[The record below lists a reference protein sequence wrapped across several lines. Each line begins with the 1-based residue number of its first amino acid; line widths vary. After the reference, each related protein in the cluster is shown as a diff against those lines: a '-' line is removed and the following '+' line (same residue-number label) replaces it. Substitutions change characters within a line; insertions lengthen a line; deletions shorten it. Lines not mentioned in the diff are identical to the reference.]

1 MLGAFFMNKKKKN
14 IITAILLVLFMIFLF
29 ALTFYNIGIYNR
41 EI

>member
-1 MLGAFFMNKKKKN
+1 MNRKKKN
-14 IITAILLVLFMIFLF
+14 IITAILLILFMIFLF

>member
-1 MLGAFFMNKKKKN
+1 MNKKRKN
-14 IITAILLVLFMIFLF
+14 IVTALILVLFMAFLF

>member
-1 MLGAFFMNKKKKN
+1 MNKKRKN
-14 IITAILLVLFMIFLF
+14 VITAILLVLFMIFLF